1 MPSTYTA
8 NLGLEKQADGEN
20 SSTWGQKVNTV
31 FDLIEDAIS
40 DVGAI
45 SMTTDADKTLSSTD
59 GAVDESRSAVLEV
72 TSTVSLTATRSV
84 IVPTTDKVYVV
95 KNGTSGS
102 QSITVKTS
110 AGTGVTIGNGEKRFI
125 YCDGTNVVEA
135 VTAMS
140 SLSLDTPLAVAQ
152 GGTGATSTSAAMT
165 ALGGQTQS
173 DILDDL
179 AGLTQAADKLPY
191 FDSATTAATTPLTA
205 FARTVL
211 DDADASAVRTTLG
224 LGTIA
229 TKNTITSSEI
239 TDGTIAAADIANDA
253 ITGTQLADDI
263 ALGGNPTTTTQASS
277 DNSTRIATT
286 AFVTTATGAISGA
299 EDAYPVG
306 SIYMNATNGTN
317 PGTLLGF
324 GTWVE
329 FGEGQM
335 LLGESSSYSIG
346 STGGSATHTL
356 TAAEI
361 PDHNHVY
368 KYNNGQGLGSGVN
381 FAGSSTALA
390 YTYTATTD
398 ENVSS
403 STNHGLDTTGIIAG
417 TYPGGGAHNN
427 MPPYITIY
435 MWKRTA

>member
-84 IVPTTDKVYVV
+84 IVPTADKVYVV

-110 AGTGVTIGNGEKRFI
+110 AGTGVTIGNGEKRFV

-140 SLSLDTPLAVAQ
+140 SLALDTALPLTE
-152 GGTGATSTSAAMT
+152 GGTGATSASAART
-165 ALGGQTQS
+165 ALSAQQQD

-224 LGTIA
+224 LGTLS
-229 TKNTITSSEI
+229 TKSTVTSAEITNGTIT
-239 TDGTIAAADIANDA
+239 GTDIANDV
-253 ITGTQLADDI
+253 
-263 ALGGNPTTTTQASS
+263 ALGGSPTTTTQTSS
-277 DNSTRIATT
+277 DDSTKIATT
-286 AFVTTATGAISGA
+286 AFVKDQLA
-299 EDAYPVG
+299 
-306 SIYMNATNGTN
+306 
-317 PGTLLGF
+317 
-324 GTWVE
+324 
-329 FGEGQM
+329 
-335 LLGESSSYSIG
+335 
-346 STGGSATHTL
+346 
-356 TAAEI
+356 
-361 PDHNHVY
+361 
-368 KYNNGQGLGSGVN
+368 
-381 FAGSSTALA
+381 STALTGTPTA
-390 YTYTATTD
+390 PTAASGTNTTQVATTAFVQSAVD
-398 ENVSS
+398 TDVSTHAALRPS
-403 STNHGLDTTGIIAG
+403 STVYGHAKMYVSGGDLYIVTT
-417 TYPGGGAHNN
+417 
-427 MPPYITIY
+427 
-435 MWKRTA
+435 